1 MACSTGKS
9 QSLQSDI
16 VQLEAWNPVI
26 SKPHLLSVNQQYNN
40 QMCMASIEE
49 LIEQYW
55 NEIKRDQDH
64 TKGSPWRL
72 QQ

>member
-1 MACSTGKS
+1 MGKS
-9 QSLQSDI
+9 QSPQSNI

-26 SKPHLLSVNQQYNN
+26 SKPPSVNQQYNN
-40 QMCMASIEE
+40 LMCMALIEE

-55 NEIKRDQDH
+55 KEIKRDQDH
-64 TKGSPWRL
+64 TKGSLWRL